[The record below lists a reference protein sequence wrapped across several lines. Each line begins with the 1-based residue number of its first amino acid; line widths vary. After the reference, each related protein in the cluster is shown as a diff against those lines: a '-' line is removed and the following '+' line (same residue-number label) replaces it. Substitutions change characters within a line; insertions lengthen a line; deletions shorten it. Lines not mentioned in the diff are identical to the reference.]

1 MERKD
6 SDIILSKDWYKF
18 YVKCFEDLDKIRKIL
33 EGKTFKEY
41 HRKNYPNDI
50 TDEFWDELC
59 EIYSYSAAQSSYEY
73 KRLTK
78 EKYGTSK

>member
-1 MERKD
+1 MERKN

-18 YVKCFEDLDKIRKIL
+18 YVKCFEDLAKIRKIL

-41 HRKNYPNDI
+41 YSKNYPDGI

-59 EIYSYSAAQSSYEY
+59 GIYNYSAIQSSYEY
-73 KRLTK
+73 EKLTK
-78 EKYGTSK
+78 EK